1 MSVDRTNDRGGR
13 KDRTGPVGS
22 GPMSDRI
29 ARNDKDIDGA
39 IRPGDP
45 GHHGGVSAIQTTTAI
60 RPAQPLG
67 LSQRGQTGPSAG
79 ELLASVLRFKWTLV
93 FVSILVSAPIIAG
106 VWTQIVPKFTARAEV
121 RIKPYVPRLVF
132 NTDEN
137 GAIPFY
143 ESFVNTQVSIARS
156 LTVLQSVLD
165 QKAVQKTQWYQGV
178 MEAAAQQ
185 LDGQDTYPL
194 EMLRDS
200 LSVVP
205 RRRTEIIDVS
215 MQGKDP
221 HEIKTI
227 VDAAVRQYI
236 SYTTEQA
243 DATKDAIYQQLVA
256 QHDHLEKEILDR
268 ELECAKLHNSLGTEI
283 PQELVSSKRVRLDET
298 QASLRALDQ
307 RIALL
312 EWEVQQAE
320 AADSNEPGAVVP
332 VVAKG
337 QQPEYY
343 EDSDWRTLNTNVKT
357 IEQEIANSNYTARH
371 PGMVQ
376 LTKDLAFARE
386 LLREREKQLDEQ
398 WRDSVAGT
406 TTTVATTETGTTTE
420 PTSAESLAYDLARA
434 QRERQ
439 LITQELAK
447 QQQEFKKIFEDAQRL
462 AKANSTLQ
470 YKRQLY
476 DAVRQ
481 RLDQKRMER
490 NVPGS
495 IEVLTWAFCPSTP
508 DEDRRVAF
516 TGMALAFGLA
526 AGSGIAFLRAS
537 RSQTIAA
544 FKDMPQP
551 MQVPFLGRIPLIRTR
566 VPLGRSL
573 YDEIEQNQFLL
584 IESIRV
590 LRTALLSQLGG
601 TPSATVLVTSANEG
615 TGKSS
620 TTMMLGKSLAQSGR
634 KVLMIDA
641 DFYRMTLSK
650 RFDLLDRP
658 GLMDS
663 LSCRSIDKRHIFP
676 TKTLGLSVM
685 PAGTRHDGNM
695 VFEEIANAAFRT
707 CMDQLVRQYDF
718 DIILLD
724 SAPILPVADAT
735 ILAGQV
741 DGTIM
746 VEREHLSRRAN
757 VANALA
763 RLTSTGGRL
772 LGTVFIGSGGR
783 DDYGYG
789 YGHYHT
795 RVKES

>member
-1 MSVDRTNDRGGR
+1 VNQIEVIELRTDQKYG
-13 KDRTGPVGS
+13 KFFV
-22 GPMSDRI
+22 
-29 ARNDKDIDGA
+29 
-39 IRPGDP
+39 
-45 GHHGGVSAIQTTTAI
+45 H
-60 RPAQPLG
+60 QP
-67 LSQRGQTGPSAG
+67 
-79 ELLASVLRFKWTLV
+79 
-93 FVSILVSAPIIAG
+93 
-106 VWTQIVPKFTARAEV
+106 ARAEV

-215 MQGKDP
+215 MQGKNP
-221 HEIKTI
+221 QEIKTI

-256 QHDHLEKEILDR
+256 QHDHLQKEILDR
-268 ELECAKLHNSLGTEI
+268 ELECDKLHNSLGTEI

-320 AADSNEPGAVVP
+320 AADSNEPGAVAP
-332 VVAKG
+332 VVARG
-337 QQPEYY
+337 EQPEYY

-357 IEQEIANSNYTARH
+357 MEQEIANSNYTARH

-398 WRDSVAGT
+398 WRDSVAST

-695 VFEEIANAAFRT
+695 VFEEIANAAFGT
-707 CMDQLVRQYDF
+707 CMDQLARQYDF

>member
-1 MSVDRTNDRGGR
+1 M
-13 KDRTGPVGS
+13 GPQAI
-22 GPMSDRI
+22 PDPI
-29 ARNDKDIDGA
+29 ARNDKDVNNIDGG

-45 GHHGGVSAIQTTTAI
+45 NRHDSVPAVQATTAI
-60 RPAQPLG
+60 RPAQTLG
-67 LSQRGQTGPSAG
+67 LNQRGQTGPSPG

-93 FVSILVSAPIIAG
+93 LVSFFVAIPIIAG
-106 VWTQIVPKFTARAEV
+106 VWTQVVPKYTARAEV
-121 RIKPYVPRLVF
+121 RIKPYVQRLVF

-137 GAIPFY
+137 GMIPFY

-156 LTVLQSVLD
+156 LVVLQSVLD
-165 QKAVQKTQWYQGV
+165 QKEVQETKWYKGV
-178 MEAAAQQ
+178 IDAAAQQ
-185 LDGQDTYPL
+185 PEGGDTFPL
-194 EMLRDS
+194 EMLRGT
-200 LSVVP
+200 LSVIP

-221 HEIKTI
+221 HEIKII
-227 VDAAVRQYI
+227 VDAAVKQYI
-236 SYTTEQA
+236 EYTTEQA
-243 DATKDAIYQQLVA
+243 DATKDVIYQQLED
-256 QHDHLEKEILDR
+256 QHSLLEKEIIER
-268 ELECAKLHNSLGTEI
+268 ELECAKLHKSLGTEI

-298 QASLRALDQ
+298 QANLRSLQQ
-307 RIALL
+307 RISLL
-312 EWEVQQAE
+312 EWEAQQAE
-320 AADSNEPGAVVP
+320 AADSNQPGVVS
-332 VVAKG
+332 VAGRGK
-337 QQPEYY
+337 QPAYY
-343 EDSDWRTLNTNVKT
+343 EDSEWRTLNTNAQN
-357 IEQEIANSNYTARH
+357 IELQIANSIYTPNH
-371 PGMVQ
+371 PNMVQ
-376 LTKDLAFARE
+376 LTKSLEFAKQLRSQ
-386 LLREREKQLDEQ
+386 RERQLDEQ
-398 WRDSVAGT
+398 WRRGVT
-406 TTTVATTETGTTTE
+406 NVTTTVASTDTTITSVA
-420 PTSAESLAYDLARA
+420 TSAVSLEYELARTKL
-434 QRERQ
+434 EEQ
-439 LITQELAK
+439 LVRKELEK
-447 QQQEFKKIFEDAQRL
+447 QQEGFQKIFEEAQML
-462 AKANSTLQ
+462 TKANSALQ

-476 DAVRQ
+476 EAVRQ
-481 RLDQKRMER
+481 RLDQKKMER

-508 DEDRRVAF
+508 DEDRRLAF

-526 AGSGIAFLRAS
+526 AGSGVAFLRAS
-537 RSQTIAA
+537 RNQTIAA

-590 LRTALLSQLGG
+590 LRTALLSQLG
-601 TPSATVLVTSANEG
+601 TKSSATVLVTSANEG

-634 KVLMIDA
+634 KILMIDA

-658 GLMDS
+658 GFMDS

-685 PAGTRHDGNM
+685 PAGTRHDENV
-695 VFEEIANAAFRT
+695 VFEEIANAAFKT
-707 CMDQLVRQYDF
+707 CMDQLAKQYDF

-741 DGTIM
+741 YGTIM

-783 DDYGYG
+783 EDYGYG
-789 YGHYHT
+789 YGHYHN
-795 RVKES
+795 RSKES